1 MDDPIEVLRES
12 RRIAVVGCS
21 ATPGKDAHEVP
32 RMMAEMGYDIVPVN
46 PHADKIFGRQAYRT
60 LAEVPGPVDMVNVF
74 RPPAEAAGVARQA
87 VAKGAR
93 SLWLQTGITSVEA
106 EQIATAA
113 GMRYVEN
120 ACLRVVVR
128 YVR

>member
-32 RMMAEMGYDIVPVN
+32 RIMVEAGYEIVPVN
-46 PHADKIFGRQAYRT
+46 PHADTIFGREVYRR
-60 LAEVPGPVDMVNVF
+60 LEDVPGPVDMVNVF
-74 RPPAEAAGVARQA
+74 RPSAEAADVARQA
-87 VAKGAR
+87 AAKGAR

-106 EQIATAA
+106 ERIATAA

-128 YVR
+128 YV